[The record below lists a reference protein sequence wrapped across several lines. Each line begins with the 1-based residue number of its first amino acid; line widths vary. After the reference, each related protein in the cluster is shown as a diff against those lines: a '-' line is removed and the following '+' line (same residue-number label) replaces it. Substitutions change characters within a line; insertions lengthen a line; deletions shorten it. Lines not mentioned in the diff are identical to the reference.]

1 MTMAL
6 SAAVSRGCR
15 VVAIN
20 KQSETQKSLGVDC
33 SLEARCTSSCEH
45 AGEHSSAF
53 PSFSAVLLS
62 LFSFTFLLHF
72 QFFFILHLT
81 DFVLLQHHFEEDVS
95 VGPQRF

>member
-62 LFSFTFLLHF
+62 LFSFTFPIFLHSSF
-72 QFFFILHLT
+72 NRLCSSAASF
-81 DFVLLQHHFEEDVS
+81 
-95 VGPQRF
+95 

>member
-15 VVAIN
+15 VVESISRVRNRKASVLIAAWR
-20 KQSETQKSLGVDC
+20 QDARLPASTQVNTPL
-33 SLEARCTSSCEH
+33 H
-45 AGEHSSAF
+45 F
-53 PSFSAVLLS
+53 LLS
-62 LFSFTFLLHF
+62 LQFYFHSSFLLHF